1 MATTDNRKLLDFL
14 ANQMATDNTENF
26 CDVNESSFVEMF
38 ENVIECKYLETPNV
52 ELPFV
57 REQRST
63 LILLYVNIRSLN
75 KNFDELHCF
84 LTSLSHPPDIV
95 CASETRLKGEPLS
108 NITTTDYNFAQI
120 DSVTNAGGVAIYISS
135 KYMFELVQSYN
146 MNLNG
151 CEDLWLE
158 VTVPTNQT
166 SFIIG
171 AVYCHPSSKIETFC
185 EAFINT
191 INLLSKKIFYVLG
204 DVNIDISANARTP
217 SATHYI

>member
-14 ANQMATDNTENF
+14 TSRVAPDNTENF
-26 CDVNESSFVEMF
+26 CDVNESSFVAMF
-38 ENVIECKYLETPNV
+38 ENVIECKYLKTPNV
-52 ELPFV
+52 KLPFV
-57 REQRST
+57 REQRNT
-63 LILLYVNIRSLN
+63 LTLLHVNIRSLN

-84 LTSLSHPPDIV
+84 LTSLPHLPDIV
-95 CASETRLKGEPLS
+95 CVSETRLKGEPLT
-108 NITTTDYNFAQI
+108 NITIPDYNFAQT
-120 DSVTNAGGVAIYISS
+120 DSATNANGVAIYIFS
-135 KYMFELVQSYN
+135 KYKFELVQSYN

-171 AVYCHPSSKIETFC
+171 AVYRHPSSKIETFC

-191 INLLSKKIFYVLG
+191 INLLSKKYFTSLLI
-204 DVNIDISANARTP
+204 
-217 SATHYI
+217 